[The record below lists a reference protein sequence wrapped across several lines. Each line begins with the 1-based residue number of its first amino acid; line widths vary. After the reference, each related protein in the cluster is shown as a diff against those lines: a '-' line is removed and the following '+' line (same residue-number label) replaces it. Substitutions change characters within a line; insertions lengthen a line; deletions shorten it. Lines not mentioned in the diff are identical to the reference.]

1 MLFFFFAAVE
11 YLKKVE
17 YLFTIHKNIT
27 FYFRSEIQKC
37 VRVYVWS
44 VLCAMLMISVIFEL
58 IITDLPDGNVNN
70 QIRCGRGQRVMEH
83 QEKIK
88 KFVI

>member
-1 MLFFFFAAVE
+1 
-11 YLKKVE
+11 
-17 YLFTIHKNIT
+17 
-27 FYFRSEIQKC
+27 
-37 VRVYVWS
+37 
-44 VLCAMLMISVIFEL
+44 MLMISVIFEL